1 MLLAFSMLLGIYS
14 TVVASHELEDHI
26 PTKVN
31 DVAAANPFLL
41 SVSSNSASKQSYV
54 AEFNSQA
61 DLDGYI
67 ASSYYRSDRGVVFC
81 GGAFVYADTNKLNAC
96 RTVAFSY
103 FYNYRS
109 VMVVANSTTSSTRY
123 YSDTKCQKLLKT
135 DAATYTAGAC
145 VEGGTQLSKIVS
157 ISTKMSTDLTVPR
170 VTRT

>member
-1 MLLAFSMLLGIYS
+1 MNLATYTDSLCQSS
-14 TVVASHELEDHI
+14 TYKIVVQGTVGVCVKNSDDAQTTFISADTASS
-26 PTKVN
+26 PTPAPTV
-31 DVAAANPFLL
+31 F
-41 SVSSNSASKQSYV
+41 
-54 AEFNSQA
+54 
-61 DLDGYI
+61 LDGYL
-67 ASSYYRSDRGVVFC
+67 AFSYYRSDRGVVFC

-103 FYNYRS
+103 GYDYRS

-123 YSDTKCQKLLKT
+123 YTDTKCQKLLKT